1 MLAHE
6 IWPGEK
12 QEAPTFKIAVAS
24 VYGSDLH
31 DELKA
36 TISDKGMEILFGDT
50 FRTRDGYYALDLFR
64 VIAYHD
70 LEEFSNVL
78 KAAITDIEV
87 KNLSVFANRDIDLG
101 GLVIGENIFSHVYQG
116 TLHSKEV
123 CVRELQTDPSLW
135 QPSRFWKKMKLFSG
149 LGHPNVVR
157 CLGANTQGTDLKIIT
172 DLLNLDFRV
181 HAWWNF
187 KMAIDVCKGIEF
199 LHANMI
205 IHRNLNSMNL
215 LLDENNVRE
224 VDVAAA
230 MYLLWAGKN
239 TTPELEAMLLSLPT
253 PEQNNT
259 KIRTWCTWTA
269 PADVYSF
276 GLLLWQLITAKVPY
290 EHLNSISPR
299 LAAQRVIGVSKR
311 PAIPGNMNLK
321 LKIIIENCWN
331 EDPFFRH
338 SISRVSTALH
348 TLLSAV
354 NESEPEPEPEPEPAS
369 AVPTESVST
378 TSHSSHST
386 LPLANRFSCLADI
399 E

>member
-1 MLAHE
+1 
-6 IWPGEK
+6 
-12 QEAPTFKIAVAS
+12 
-24 VYGSDLH
+24 
-31 DELKA
+31 
-36 TISDKGMEILFGDT
+36 
-50 FRTRDGYYALDLFR
+50 
-64 VIAYHD
+64 
-70 LEEFSNVL
+70 
-78 KAAITDIEV
+78 
-87 KNLSVFANRDIDLG
+87 
-101 GLVIGENIFSHVYQG
+101 
-116 TLHSKEV
+116 
-123 CVRELQTDPSLW
+123 
-135 QPSRFWKKMKLFSG
+135 
-149 LGHPNVVR
+149 
-157 CLGANTQGTDLKIIT
+157 
-172 DLLNLDFRV
+172 
-181 HAWWNF
+181 
-187 KMAIDVCKGIEF
+187 
-199 LHANMI
+199 MI

-215 LLDENNVRE
+215 LLDENNARE

-259 KIRTWCTWTA
+259 EIRTWCTWTA

-354 NESEPEPEPEPEPAS
+354 NESEPEPDPEPEPAS